1 MTFAFDE
8 QYTMFDVTPVENQF
22 ILEQM
27 PGAKGDYVKVYLY
40 GLAFC
45 YHPREEV
52 TIDTMSHELGLTRD
66 EIMAAYR
73 YWERHGAVRRISDH
87 PPAWQYISFRQRSVT
102 TETEVDPDYA
112 AFSRELETAFEG
124 IRSFRGS
131 ETAAVYEW
139 KEGNMRLPTEVILMI
154 LSHMARTRGKNFRIA
169 DAEKIAVQMADENAR
184 TEDEAAAVLS
194 RDESATAGMRK
205 ILRMM
210 GKRYTPSDA
219 NMALYSKWTQE
230 WKLTQEAIEEACGSM
245 GTSDPS
251 LALLDSILQKARENS
266 TGTELRPED
275 VQRSSRKHAD
285 MKKVMRMLGRTGSA
299 TPYQEEI
306 YGKML
311 QIYPQ
316 EIIMIAAEECGR
328 KKKDPQ
334 SLLLLLQAWKDR
346 GFTTREEIEQHVAL
360 FREREDFLKKIRSR
374 WNSRESD
381 AGEHGMDMLVRW
393 EEKLGMNRDVILQAA
408 DYAAE
413 ARYPMSYIDTL
424 MNRYAEKGIST
435 PEEAEKDHRAY
446 AAQYSEMA
454 RKSGDRKLPA
464 QDFEQRD
471 YSGEQDAAMERLLNW
486 SKSRNNA

>member
-1 MTFAFDE
+1 
-8 QYTMFDVTPVENQF
+8 
-22 ILEQM
+22 
-27 PGAKGDYVKVYLY
+27 
-40 GLAFC
+40 
-45 YHPREEV
+45 
-52 TIDTMSHELGLTRD
+52 
-66 EIMAAYR
+66 
-73 YWERHGAVRRISDH
+73 
-87 PPAWQYISFRQRSVT
+87 
-102 TETEVDPDYA
+102 
-112 AFSRELETAFEG
+112 
-124 IRSFRGS
+124 
-131 ETAAVYEW
+131 
-139 KEGNMRLPTEVILMI
+139 
-154 LSHMARTRGKNFRIA
+154 
-169 DAEKIAVQMADENAR
+169 
-184 TEDEAAAVLS
+184 
-194 RDESATAGMRK
+194 
-205 ILRMM
+205 
-210 GKRYTPSDA
+210 
-219 NMALYSKWTQE
+219 
-230 WKLTQEAIEEACGSM
+230 
-245 GTSDPS
+245 
-251 LALLDSILQKARENS
+251 
-266 TGTELRPED
+266 
-275 VQRSSRKHAD
+275 
-285 MKKVMRMLGRTGSA
+285 
-299 TPYQEEI
+299 
-306 YGKML
+306 ML